1 MTWKKFPCRGKMGAM
16 STEVEPQLV
25 EQWRALQSTYLKTS
39 NALDRE
45 LSARHGI
52 GLNEFETL
60 DLLAEH
66 TTEKCRMKDLT
77 ADSPMTQSA
86 LSKIVDR
93 LEKGGYVRRAACADD
108 RRSLFVE
115 LTDAGAKLHQ
125 EAAVTHR
132 ELLAANLS
140 G

>member
-1 MTWKKFPCRGKMGAM
+1 M
-16 STEVEPQLV
+16 STEARPQLV
-25 EQWRALQSTYLKTS
+25 EQWRAIQCAYLKTS

-66 TTEKCRMKDLT
+66 SAEGCRMKDLT
-77 ADSPMTQSA
+77 VESPMTQSA

-93 LEKGGYVRRAACADD
+93 LEKAGFVRRAACAED
-108 RRSLFVE
+108 RRSLYVE
-115 LTDAGAKLHQ
+115 LTDAGTQLHGQ
-125 EAAVTHR
+125 AAVTHR
-132 ELLAANLS
+132 GLLEENLPH
-140 G
+140 

>member
-1 MTWKKFPCRGKMGAM
+1 M
-16 STEVEPQLV
+16 STEATSQLV
-25 EQWRALQSTYLKTS
+25 EQWRAIQCAYLKTS

-60 DLLAEH
+60 DLLAEFRS
-66 TTEKCRMKDLT
+66 EGCRMKDLT
-77 ADSPMTQSA
+77 AVSPMTQSA

-93 LEKGGYVRRAACADD
+93 LEKAGYVRRAACADD

-115 LTDAGAKLHQ
+115 LTDAGSHLHTD
-125 EAAVTHR
+125 AAVTHR
-132 ELLAANLS
+132 ELLEENLPR
-140 G
+140 

>member
-1 MTWKKFPCRGKMGAM
+1 M
-16 STEVEPQLV
+16 STEALPQLV
-25 EQWRALQSTYLKTS
+25 EQWRAIQCAYLKTS

-60 DLLAEH
+60 DLLSEQSADG
-66 TTEKCRMKDLT
+66 CRMKDLT
-77 ADSPMTQSA
+77 AISPMTQSA

-93 LEKGGYVRRAACADD
+93 LEKAGFVRRAACAED
-108 RRSLFVE
+108 RRSLYLE
-115 LTDAGAKLHQ
+115 LTEAGARLHG

-132 ELLAANLS
+132 ELLLANLP